1 MGYNNPSFTQSSIY
15 GVVIIKKKK
24 SFVKVLHENYF
35 IATLSCIDILLIIT
49 ATVFFK
55 NFFHTNVVVM
65 EIVLI
70 IFAVF
75 SSTSIIVL
83 QLVIVVFDLIF
94 PDSNKTYLTVTGNLN
109 IKCKST
115 LFSAGSLS
123 MIFYFPDAIGVLL
136 FDLLIKQRWC

>member
-24 SFVKVLHENYF
+24 SFVKVLHENNF

-55 NFFHTNVVVM
+55 IFFHTNVVVVM
-65 EIVLI
+65 EIVVI

-94 PDSNKTYLTVTGNLN
+94 PDSNKT
-109 IKCKST
+109 
-115 LFSAGSLS
+115 
-123 MIFYFPDAIGVLL
+123 
-136 FDLLIKQRWC
+136 